1 MWYRKKGEHLRPN
14 AFTEADISRLK
25 TIINPDFEA
34 LTSNFSANSVAGFS
48 REDL

>member
-1 MWYRKKGEHLRPN
+1 MDGGAYVVPGKKGELLRPN

-34 LTSNFSANSVAGFS
+34 LYQQFFTEF
-48 REDL
+48 L